1 MCLGYSGGSPGKQQK
16 KEESFPCLPSGS
28 LESSSTLL
36 LLLLHPFTD
45 VGTLFQAFNVDYMQ
59 LTLLKSSRRLQ
70 YHVKTGET
78 SRLME

>member
-45 VGTLFQAFNVDYMQ
+45 VSGFQSGLHATDSLEIFQ
-59 LTLLKSSRRLQ
+59 
-70 YHVKTGET
+70 ET
-78 SRLME
+78 SVPCQDW